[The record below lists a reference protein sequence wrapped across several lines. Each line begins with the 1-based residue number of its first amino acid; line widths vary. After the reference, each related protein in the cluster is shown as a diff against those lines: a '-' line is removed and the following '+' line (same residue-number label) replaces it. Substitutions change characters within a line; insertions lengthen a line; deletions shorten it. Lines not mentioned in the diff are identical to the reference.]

1 MGPDFDGHGH
11 FGGPHPGHGPGWFF
25 PWFGVLPLLVSLLFV
40 LWISGYGAVLV
51 AWLSSVLAPDPWRE
65 RWADAVARHRAV
77 ASAFVA
83 SECDPRSVLDRPAL
97 VDVKQPA
104 TAHFVD
110 AFADARALLTD
121 RYPAPEL
128 ARRFDDAVERE
139 ERAWLA
145 AVDAA
150 ERIGAVTH

>member
-1 MGPDFDGHGH
+1 
-11 FGGPHPGHGPGWFF
+11 
-25 PWFGVLPLLVSLLFV
+25 LPIVVTLLLV
-40 LWISGYGAVLV
+40 LWLSGYGAVLI
-51 AWLSSVLAPDPWRE
+51 AWLNSVLAPDPWRA
-65 RWADAVARHRAV
+65 RWADAVVRHRAV

-97 VDVKQPA
+97 VDVRQPT
-104 TAHFVD
+104 TAQFVD
-110 AFADARALLTD
+110 AFAEARALLTE
-121 RYPAPEL
+121 RYPAQEV

-150 ERIGAVTH
+150 ERIGAVA